1 MDGDNDGGV
10 GVVVCVAE
18 CFDGGVESAGR
29 LAIERGREHGSVSP
43 SIASIGGTPYVAWS
57 ESNGA
62 ADQVRVA
69 QFTGDGWTAVG
80 GALNVAPAMN
90 AEGPS
95 IASIGGTPYVAW
107 QEFNGSAF
115 QVRVAQFTGGAWTA
129 VVGSLNVDPTKDAN
143 SPTPSGSAAPAHP

>member
-1 MDGDNDGGV
+1 MLSVLDGDNDGGV

-29 LAIERGREHGSVSP
+29 LAVEPGREHGSVS
-43 SIASIGGTPYVAWS
+43 
-57 ESNGA
+57 
-62 ADQVRVA
+62 
-69 QFTGDGWTAVG
+69 
-80 GALNVAPAMN
+80 
-90 AEGPS
+90 PS

-115 QVRVAQFTGGAWTA
+115 QVRVAQFAGGAWTA
-129 VVGSLNVDPTKDAN
+129 VGGSLNVDPTKDAN